1 MEPLHPSKWQQPPL
15 KHKPMGRFKNVLK
28 IHCGDFPGGPVVE
41 TSSSKA
47 VDVGLILG
55 QGANIPHVSGPK
67 NQHIKQKQY
76 CNKFNKDFKN
86 GPHQKTLNI
95 CIFIELDM
103 IEQLKYKYI
112 YCKEPRNLISK
123 YIPKRIESRSSN
135 GSF

>member
-1 MEPLHPSKWQQPPL
+1 MVKSAPS
-15 KHKPMGRFKNVLK
+15 NA
-28 IHCGDFPGGPVVE
+28 GG
-41 TSSSKA
+41 
-47 VDVGLILG
+47 VGLIPG
-55 QGANIPHVSGPK
+55 RGIKIIHASRTKTPN
-67 NQHIKQKQY
+67 IKQKQY
-76 CNKFNKDFKN
+76 CSKFNKDFKN
-86 GPHQKTLNI
+86 GPHQKILNI

>member
-1 MEPLHPSKWQQPPL
+1 
-15 KHKPMGRFKNVLK
+15 MGRFKNVLK
-28 IHCGDFPGGPVVE
+28 IYYGDFPGGPVLE
-41 TSSSKA
+41 ISSSNA

-55 QGANIPHVSGPK
+55 QGASIPHASGPK
-67 NQHIKQKQY
+67 NQNIKQKQY
-76 CNKFNKDFKN
+76 CNKFNEDFKN
-86 GPHQKTLNI
+86 GPHKKTFNL

-103 IEQLKYKYI
+103 MEQLKYKYI